1 MSTVFKDKLSTVLP
15 DMIYIIW
22 GRLVILPG
30 TIMVSLYYYYGT
42 TYVLIAEIQFVY
54 RTMMSTT
61 FHACK
66 Y

>member
-42 TYVLIAEIQFVY
+42 YIRWQLSFFYIIFSKVGSY
-54 RTMMSTT
+54 RL
-61 FHACK
+61 
-66 Y
+66 